1 MNVCLTF
8 CVPLSPLMLQA
19 DTTLRLMEASTP
31 LASEFSAL
39 MKSTSI
45 LLLFHATLPCLVL
58 LCPVRHVSTF
68 QSTYKVRIDAL
79 WGRQLQRRPAKTSCA
94 AAILRVALRRNKSLR
109 PTTGGRDTFNLKIH
123 LPHQPKLQIGAAAA
137 AAAVRITQSQ
147 TQLCHKEKFNLWHVV
162 RELLTWRNSRC
173 SQNIILLPVIVTDR
187 VVTIPSKIYLNLSP
201 KIIHYIKGYS
211 MIYIH
216 IYKRFEAIPVSL
228 KGLQQKLHLWLYYNK
243 QLLNRIFPTAIW
255 NNMLL
260 GFF

>member
-1 MNVCLTF
+1 MNVWLTF
-8 CVPLSPLMLQA
+8 Q
-19 DTTLRLMEASTP
+19 STP

-68 QSTYKVRIDAL
+68 QNAYKVRIDAL
-79 WGRQLQRRPAKTSCA
+79 WGRQLQRRPAKTSCT

-137 AAAVRITQSQ
+137 AAAAAAVRITQSQ

-173 SQNIILLPVIVTDR
+173 SQNIILWPVIVTDR

-201 KIIHYIKGYS
+201 KIIHYKKGYL
-211 MIYIH
+211 MIYTY
-216 IYKRFEAIPVSL
+216 IYTKDLRPFRCPWKGFNINCICGSTTMNNCWIEFFQQQSETTCYCFVFFKPLQWVFKRQI
-228 KGLQQKLHLWLYYNK
+228 
-243 QLLNRIFPTAIW
+243 
-255 NNMLL
+255 
-260 GFF
+260 